1 MPWAHEE
8 PQPLAAKAELLRGFR
23 GRFDLD
29 EDFVYGLLDRAETE
43 VAGGAGLHTR
53 VGEGALEIGYWIR
66 ASRVGE
72 GLATEAAAALARV
85 AFEVAGAQRVEIRV
99 DPANEA
105 SLRVPR
111 RLGFREEAVLRRRL
125 PSRLGGPPERDAVL
139 FVLFADEV
147 GETPVAAA
155 PLEAYDELGVRV
167 L

>member
-8 PQPLAAKAELLRGFR
+8 PQPLVAKVELLRGFR
-23 GRFDLD
+23 GRFDLG
-29 EDFVYGLLDRAETE
+29 EDFVYGLFDRAETE
-43 VAGGAGLHTR
+43 VVGGSGLHTR
-53 VGEGALEIGYWIR
+53 VGEGAFEIGYWVR

-72 GLATEAAAALARV
+72 GLATEATAALARV
-85 AFEVAGAQRVEIRV
+85 AFEVVGVQRVEIRV

-111 RLGFREEAVLRRRL
+111 RLGFREEALLRRRL
-125 PSRLGGPPERDAVL
+125 PVRVGGPPVRDAVL

-147 GETPVAAA
+147 GSTPVASAS
-155 PLEAYDELGVRV
+155 LEAYDELGERV